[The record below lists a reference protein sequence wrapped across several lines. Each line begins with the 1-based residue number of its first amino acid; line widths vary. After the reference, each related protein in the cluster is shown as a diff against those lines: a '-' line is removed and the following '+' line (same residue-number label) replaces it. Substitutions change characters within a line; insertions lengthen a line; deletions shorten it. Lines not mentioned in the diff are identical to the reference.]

1 MRTRF
6 LVILGV
12 CFSFLGMEAQN
23 LVPNSSFETYTL
35 CPWSQDQI
43 YLVSP
48 WFRPTANTSDYYN
61 GCSTSYVDV
70 PVNWFGTEN
79 AHTGNGYVG
88 FACFYGGN
96 SREYV
101 STPLLDTLKAGK
113 KYCVSFYVSL
123 ADSSLDG
130 ISPISAYFSNT
141 LYNNQIKGDTI
152 NVTPQVS
159 SPIQTPLSDTSG
171 WTLIT
176 GSFTANGGEKYIII
190 GTFTCDSLL
199 TRDSTIRPRP
209 NNYAKFAYY
218 YLDDVSVIEIA
229 DCKAGNDASICFEDS
244 LQLGTLPDSSVIYS
258 WQPSD
263 GLSNSFVA
271 NPKASPFSTT
281 TYTLTQTQCNVVST
295 STITVTVEHDC
306 NSAPNIFIPTLFYGT
321 GELKVS
327 GLELNS
333 ALEIFDAR
341 GRKVFSSADYQN
353 DFWTDELAAGVYFVR
368 LIRPNQQVLNWKF
381 CVIK

>member
-1 MRTRF
+1 M
-6 LVILGV
+6 
-12 CFSFLGMEAQN
+12 
-23 LVPNSSFETYTL
+23 PNPSFEL
-35 CPWSQDQI
+35 HSACPANLDELYKCSNWYS
-43 YLVSP
+43 
-48 WFRPTANTSDYYN
+48 PTANTPDYFN
-61 GCSTSYVDV
+61 SCGSNAVRV
-70 PVNWFGTEN
+70 PQNVIGFQYARSGQ
-79 AHTGNGYVG
+79 GYVG
-88 FACFYGGN
+88 IGSGGAYN
-96 SREYV
+96 DTSDNRREYV
-101 STPLLDTLKAGK
+101 ECKLTDTLKANK
-113 KYCVSFYVSL
+113 KYCVEFYVSF
-123 ADSSLDG
+123 ADSALWAIDRIGIYFSANQVLDMST
-130 ISPISAYFSNT
+130 IDYLNFQPQVESPIG
-141 LYNNQIKGDTI
+141 LPI
-152 NVTPQVS
+152 NDAINWVKIS
-159 SPIQTPLSDTSG
+159 
-171 WTLIT
+171 
-176 GSFTANGGEKYIII
+176 GSFVAVGNENYITIGNFHPATQITSDSIGGFWQE
-190 GTFTCDSLL
+190 T
-199 TRDSTIRPRP
+199 
-209 NNYAKFAYY
+209 YY
-218 YLDDVSVIEIA
+218 YIDDVSVTEIA

-368 LIRPNQQVLNWKF
+368 FIRPNQQVLNWKF